1 MSDNNHSPYAERT
14 LTHLKKRG
22 LTPPPGH
29 SSRRPRTPTILNGLR
44 GCFGGLCGR
53 RKPKT
58 AKTARG
64 GKRSTRKK

>member
-1 MSDNNHSPYAERT
+1 MGDSSPYAERT
-14 LTHLKKRG
+14 LKFYKNHG
-22 LTPPPGH
+22 VTPPPGH
-29 SSRRPRTPTILNGLR
+29 SSRRPRTPTISNFVR